1 MKKNN
6 FNPGQGNKP
15 TSPFKNRN
23 FIIILIMLLM
33 LFVMVPMASKDGEQ
47 EITRTEF
54 LAMMGDSSIS
64 ITELTLQK
72 TPDGI
77 IIDGARKMTAEEVAE
92 AKKNQSALAR
102 ITKADKDDGTGTKRF
117 KSHMLEISNE
127 QITAWE
133 MFKGVKVKVIHES
146 TTWIDT
152 IVAFLPVILLI
163 GFFWLMTSRQMGGGG
178 KSPFSFGKSQ
188 AKVLTANG
196 KKKTTFNDVAG
207 CDEAK
212 QDLQELVEFL
222 KDPKKYDALGGRI
235 PKGALLVGPPGT
247 GKTLLARAVA
257 GEAGVPFFSMSGSD
271 FVEMFVGVGASRVR
285 DLFETGK
292 KNAPCI
298 LFIDEIDAVG
308 RQRGAGL
315 GGGHDEREQTLNQL
329 LVEMDGFAA
338 NEGVILIAATNR
350 PDVLDK
356 ALLRPG
362 RFDRQIVVGLPDL
375 KGREEILR
383 VHLKKRKVPLSD
395 DVNVSA
401 IAKGTPGL
409 AGADLENLV
418 NEAALLAARFNN
430 KKVTMLD
437 FEEAR
442 DKLSMGAERRTLLMT
457 DEEKRHTAYH
467 EAGHALMTL
476 LCKHSDP
483 LHKITIIP
491 RGRALGVTM
500 SLPERDQVSYSRE
513 YAEERIMIMMSG
525 RLAEMV
531 FFNHQS
537 TGASND
543 IMRATEL
550 ARKMVTEW
558 GFDDEIGPVCYSRTD
573 GEVFLGREISKPKEM
588 SEMMAEK
595 IDNAVNN
602 LIKKL
607 DAAARKLMEENK
619 DKLVDLAEALFEFE
633 VLDREEIDR
642 VMAGEK
648 LEGTKK
654 SRQYKALEE
663 LAAKK
668 KRESTPPPDPG
679 KTATESSENKN
690 QPAVDSD
697 ENAPTDTP
705 EENPA
710 EEPAAEQSAESSEE
724 KKD

>member
-1 MKKNN
+1 MNQPKK
-6 FNPGQGNKP
+6 PA
-15 TSPFKNRN
+15 PFKNKN
-23 FIIILIMLLM
+23 FIIVLIMLLM
-33 LFVMVPMASKDGEQ
+33 LFVMFPMTGKDSSKD
-47 EITRTEF
+47 ITRTEF
-54 LAMMGDSSIS
+54 LAMMGDSTKV

-72 TPDGI
+72 TPDGVI
-77 IIDGARKMTAEEVAE
+77 IEGAYEMSPEEIAE
-92 AKKNQSALAR
+92 AKKGQSALAR
-102 ITKADKDDGTGTKRF
+102 FTRNSTDTKNKHF
-117 KSHMLEISNE
+117 KSHMLDISNE
-127 QITAWE
+127 QISTWE
-133 MFKGVKVKVIHES
+133 AFKGVKVKVIHES

-152 IVAFLPVILLI
+152 LVAFLPAILLI
-163 GFFWLMTSRQMGGGG
+163 AFFYIMMSRQMGGGG

-188 AKVLTANG
+188 VRQLNSQ
-196 KKKTTFNDVAG
+196 KKTTFNDVAG

-222 KDPKKYDALGGRI
+222 KDPKKYDKLGGRI

-329 LVEMDGFAA
+329 LVEMDGFTA

-375 KGREEILR
+375 KGREEILK
-383 VHLKKRKVPLSD
+383 VHLKKRKVPLGD
-395 DVNVSA
+395 DVDVKA
-401 IAKGTPGL
+401 VAKGTPGL

-525 RLAEMV
+525 RLAELI

-543 IMRATEL
+543 IQRATEL

-558 GFDDEIGPVCYSRTD
+558 GFDEEIGPVCYSRAD

-595 IDNAVNN
+595 IDNAINN
-602 LIKKL
+602 LIKRMDNK
-607 DAAARKLMEENK
+607 ARQLLEENK
-619 DKLVDLAEALFEFE
+619 DKLTDLAEALFEFE
-633 VLDREEIDR
+633 VLDREEIDK

-648 LEGTKK
+648 LTGTKK
-654 SRQYKALEE
+654 SRQYKAMEE
-663 LAAKK
+663 LAK
-668 KRESTPPPDPG
+668 KREEENTPPPDPG
-679 KTATESSENKN
+679 DQPPVAPIADVQPAPASGNETATNSVKEN
-690 QPAVDSD
+690 
-697 ENAPTDTP
+697 E
-705 EENPA
+705 
-710 EEPAAEQSAESSEE
+710 
-724 KKD
+724 

>member
-1 MKKNN
+1 MS
-6 FNPGQGNKP
+6 QGKP
-15 TSPFKNRN
+15 TPPYRSKN
-23 FIIILIMLLM
+23 FIILLVMILL
-33 LFVMVPMASKDGEQ
+33 LFVMFPLAGKDGESD
-47 EITRTEF
+47 ITRTEF
-54 LAMMGDSSIS
+54 LAMMGDSTKV

-72 TPDGI
+72 TPDGVI
-77 IIDGARKMTAEEVAE
+77 IEGKREMSAEEKAE

-102 ITKADKDDGTGTKRF
+102 FTKSNDNGNTKAFR
-117 KSHMLEISNE
+117 SHMLEVSND

-146 TTWIDT
+146 STWLDT
-152 IVAFLPVILLI
+152 IVAFLPAILLI
-163 GFFWLMTSRQMGGGG
+163 VFFYLMMNRQMGGGG
-178 KSPFSFGKSQ
+178 KGPFSFGKSQ
-188 AKVLTANG
+188 AKQLNG
-196 KKKTTFNDVAG
+196 KQKTTFNDVAG

-222 KDPKKYDALGGRI
+222 KDPKKFDALGGRI

-329 LVEMDGFAA
+329 LVEMDGFTA

-375 KGREEILR
+375 KGREEILK
-383 VHLKKRKVPLSD
+383 VHLKKRKVPLAD
-395 DVNVSA
+395 DVDVKA
-401 IAKGTPGL
+401 VAKGTPGL

-525 RLAEMV
+525 RLAELI

-543 IMRATEL
+543 IQRATEL

-595 IDNAVNN
+595 IDNAVNS
-602 LIKKL
+602 LIKRLDLAAKKL
-607 DAAARKLMEENK
+607 IEENK
-619 DKLVDLAEALFEFE
+619 DKLIDLAEALFEFE

-648 LEGTKK
+648 LTGTKK

-663 LAAKK
+663 MEAKK
-668 KRESTPPPDPG
+668 KRENTPPPDPG
-679 KTATESSENKN
+679 K
-690 QPAVDSD
+690 QPPVAPVTDA
-697 ENAPTDTP
+697 NAAPVA
-705 EENPA
+705 EIKPA
-710 EEPAAEQSAESSEE
+710 PAAGTTPANDGEAQSSTVESHQENS
-724 KKD
+724 

>member
-1 MKKNN
+1 M
-6 FNPGQGNKP
+6 NKP
-15 TSPFKNRN
+15 KKPNAPFKNKN
-23 FIIILIMLLM
+23 FIIVLIMLLM
-33 LFVMVPMASKDGEQ
+33 LFVMFPMTSKDSNKD
-47 EITRTEF
+47 ITRTEF
-54 LAMMGDSSIS
+54 LEMMGDSSKV
-64 ITELTLQK
+64 ITELSLQK
-72 TPDGI
+72 TPDGVI
-77 IIDGARKMTAEEVAE
+77 IEGAYEMTPEEIAE
-92 AKKNQSALAR
+92 AKQKQSALAR
-102 ITKADKDDGTGTKRF
+102 FTRTNSDIKNKHFR
-117 KSHMLEISNE
+117 SHMLEISNE
-127 QITAWE
+127 QISTWE
-133 MFKGVKVKVIHES
+133 AYKGVKVKVIHES

-152 IVAFLPVILLI
+152 LVAFLPAILLI
-163 GFFWLMTSRQMGGGG
+163 GFFYIMMSRQMGGGG

-188 AKVLTANG
+188 VRQLNSQ
-196 KKKTTFNDVAG
+196 KKTTFNDVAG

-222 KDPKKYDALGGRI
+222 KDPKKYDQLGGRI

-329 LVEMDGFAA
+329 LVEMDGFTA

-375 KGREEILR
+375 KGREEILK
-383 VHLKKRKVPLSD
+383 VHLKKRKVPLGD
-395 DVNVSA
+395 DVDVKA
-401 IAKGTPGL
+401 VAKGTPGL

-525 RLAEMV
+525 RLAELI

-543 IMRATEL
+543 IQRATEL

-558 GFDDEIGPVCYSRTD
+558 GFDEEIGPVCYSRSD

-595 IDNAVNN
+595 IDNAINN
-602 LIKKL
+602 LIKRMDKAAKKL
-607 DAAARKLMEENK
+607 LEQNK
-619 DKLVDLAEALFEFE
+619 DKLIDLAEALFEFE
-633 VLDREEIDR
+633 VLDREEIDK

-648 LEGTKK
+648 LTGTKK
-654 SRQYKALEE
+654 SRQYKAMEE
-663 LAAKK
+663 LAK
-668 KRESTPPPDPG
+668 KRDEEDTPPPDPG
-679 KTATESSENKN
+679 AQPPVAPIADVQPAPATGNETATNSVKE
-690 QPAVDSD
+690 
-697 ENAPTDTP
+697 T
-705 EENPA
+705 
-710 EEPAAEQSAESSEE
+710 EQQ
-724 KKD
+724 

>member
-1 MKKNN
+1 MNQPKK
-6 FNPGQGNKP
+6 PA
-15 TSPFKNRN
+15 PFKNKN
-23 FIIILIMLLM
+23 FIIVLIMLLM
-33 LFVMVPMASKDGEQ
+33 LFVMFPMTGKDSSKD
-47 EITRTEF
+47 ITRTEF
-54 LAMMGDSSIS
+54 LAMMGDSTKV

-72 TPDGI
+72 TPDGVI
-77 IIDGARKMTAEEVAE
+77 IEGAYEMSPEEIAE
-92 AKKNQSALAR
+92 AKKGQSALAR
-102 ITKADKDDGTGTKRF
+102 FTRNSTDTKNKHF

-127 QITAWE
+127 QISTWE
-133 MFKGVKVKVIHES
+133 AFKGVKVKVIHES

-152 IVAFLPVILLI
+152 LVAFLPAILLI
-163 GFFWLMTSRQMGGGG
+163 AFFYIMMSRQMGGGG

-188 AKVLTANG
+188 VRQLNSQ
-196 KKKTTFNDVAG
+196 KKTTFNDVAG

-222 KDPKKYDALGGRI
+222 KDPKKYDKLGGRI

-329 LVEMDGFAA
+329 LVEMDGFTA

-375 KGREEILR
+375 KGREEILK
-383 VHLKKRKVPLSD
+383 VHLKKRKVPLGD
-395 DVNVSA
+395 DVDVKA
-401 IAKGTPGL
+401 VAKGTPGL

-525 RLAEMV
+525 RLAELI

-543 IMRATEL
+543 IQRATEL

-558 GFDDEIGPVCYSRTD
+558 GFDEEIGPVCYSRAD

-595 IDNAVNN
+595 IDNAINN
-602 LIKKL
+602 LIKRMDNK
-607 DAAARKLMEENK
+607 ARQLLEEHK
-619 DKLVDLAEALFEFE
+619 DKLTDLAEALFEFE
-633 VLDREEIDR
+633 VLDREEIDK

-648 LEGTKK
+648 LTGTKK
-654 SRQYKALEE
+654 SRQYKAMEE
-663 LAAKK
+663 LAK
-668 KRESTPPPDPG
+668 KREEENTPPPDPG
-679 KTATESSENKN
+679 DQPPVAPITDVQPAPAAGNETATNSVKGNE
-690 QPAVDSD
+690 
-697 ENAPTDTP
+697 
-705 EENPA
+705 
-710 EEPAAEQSAESSEE
+710 
-724 KKD
+724 

>member
-1 MKKNN
+1 MNQPKK
-6 FNPGQGNKP
+6 PA
-15 TSPFKNRN
+15 PFKNKN
-23 FIIILIMLLM
+23 FIIVLIMLLM
-33 LFVMVPMASKDGEQ
+33 LFVMFPMTGKDSSKD
-47 EITRTEF
+47 ITRTEF
-54 LAMMGDSSIS
+54 LAMMGDSTKV

-72 TPDGI
+72 TPDGVI
-77 IIDGARKMTAEEVAE
+77 IEGAYEMSPEEIAE
-92 AKKNQSALAR
+92 AKKGQSALAR
-102 ITKADKDDGTGTKRF
+102 FTRNSTDTKNKHF

-127 QITAWE
+127 QISTWE
-133 MFKGVKVKVIHES
+133 AFKGVKVKVIHES

-152 IVAFLPVILLI
+152 LVAFLPAILLI
-163 GFFWLMTSRQMGGGG
+163 AFFYIMMSRQMGGGG

-188 AKVLTANG
+188 VRQLNSQ
-196 KKKTTFNDVAG
+196 KKTTFNDVAG

-222 KDPKKYDALGGRI
+222 KDPKKYDKLGGRI

-329 LVEMDGFAA
+329 LVEMDGFTA

-375 KGREEILR
+375 RGREEILK
-383 VHLKKRKVPLSD
+383 VHLKKRKVPLGD
-395 DVNVSA
+395 DVDVKA
-401 IAKGTPGL
+401 VAKGTPGL

-525 RLAEMV
+525 RLAELI

-543 IMRATEL
+543 IQRATEL

-558 GFDDEIGPVCYSRTD
+558 GFDDEIGPVCYSRAD

-595 IDNAVNN
+595 IDNAINN
-602 LIKKL
+602 LIKRMDNK
-607 DAAARKLMEENK
+607 ARELLEEHK

-633 VLDREEIDR
+633 VLDREEIDK

-648 LEGTKK
+648 LTGTKK
-654 SRQYKALEE
+654 SRQYKAMEE
-663 LAAKK
+663 LAK
-668 KRESTPPPDPG
+668 KREEENTPPPDPG
-679 KTATESSENKN
+679 DQPPVAPITDVQPAPAAGNETATNSVKEN
-690 QPAVDSD
+690 
-697 ENAPTDTP
+697 E
-705 EENPA
+705 
-710 EEPAAEQSAESSEE
+710 
-724 KKD
+724 

>member
-1 MKKNN
+1 MSQLK
-6 FNPGQGNKP
+6 GKP
-15 TSPFKNRN
+15 TPPLRSKN
-23 FIIILIMLLM
+23 FIILLVMILL
-33 LFVMVPMASKDGEQ
+33 LFVMFPLASKDGESN
-47 EITRTEF
+47 ITRTEF
-54 LAMMGDSSIS
+54 LEMMEDSTKV
-64 ITELTLQK
+64 ITELSLHK

-77 IIDGARKMTAEEVAE
+77 IIEGSREMNPEELAE
-92 AKKNQSALAR
+92 AKKNQGMFAR
-102 ITKADKDDGTGTKRF
+102 FTRSDDASKPGKKSFT
-117 KSHMLEISNE
+117 SHMLAIDND
-127 QITAWE
+127 QITSWE
-133 MFKGVKVKVIHES
+133 KNKGVKVKVIHES
-146 TTWIDT
+146 TTWIDSL
-152 IVAFLPVILLI
+152 IAFLPAILLI
-163 GFFWLMTSRQMGGGG
+163 VFFYFMMNRQMGGGSKG
-178 KSPFSFGKSQ
+178 PFAFGKSQ
-188 AKVLTANG
+188 AKQLDQ
-196 KKKTTFNDVAG
+196 KKKTLFKDVAG

-285 DLFETGK
+285 DLFENGK

-329 LVEMDGFAA
+329 LVEMDGFTA

-383 VHLKKRKVPLSD
+383 VHLRKRKVPLAD
-395 DVNVSA
+395 DVDVKA
-401 IAKGTPGL
+401 VAKGTPGL

-418 NEAALLAARFNN
+418 NEAALMAARFNN

-525 RLAEMV
+525 RLAELI

-543 IMRATEL
+543 IQRATEL
-550 ARKMVTEW
+550 ARKMITEW

-602 LIKKL
+602 LIKGL
-607 DAAARKLMEENK
+607 DKRARDLLEENH
-619 DKLVDLAEALFEFE
+619 
-633 VLDREEIDR
+633 
-642 VMAGEK
+642 
-648 LEGTKK
+648 
-654 SRQYKALEE
+654 
-663 LAAKK
+663 
-668 KRESTPPPDPG
+668 
-679 KTATESSENKN
+679 
-690 QPAVDSD
+690 
-697 ENAPTDTP
+697 
-705 EENPA
+705 
-710 EEPAAEQSAESSEE
+710 
-724 KKD
+724 

>member
-1 MKKNN
+1 MSQEKK
-6 FNPGQGNKP
+6 
-15 TSPFKNRN
+15 SPPYRSKN
-23 FIIILIMLLM
+23 FIILLVMILL
-33 LFVMVPMASKDGEQ
+33 LFVMFPLAGKDGESD
-47 EITRTEF
+47 ITRTEF
-54 LAMMGDSSIS
+54 LAMMGDSTKV

-72 TPDGI
+72 TPDGVI
-77 IIDGARKMTAEEVAE
+77 IEGQREMSPEEIAE
-92 AKKNQSALAR
+92 AKKNRSALAR
-102 ITKADKDDGTGTKRF
+102 FTKSSDDNGKTKRF
-117 KSHMLEISNE
+117 KSHMLEVSND

-133 MFKGVKVKVIHES
+133 MYKGVKVKVIHES
-146 TTWIDT
+146 STWLDT
-152 IVAFLPVILLI
+152 IIAFLPAILLI
-163 GFFWLMTSRQMGGGG
+163 VFFYFMMNRQMGGGG

-188 AKVLTANG
+188 ARQLNG
-196 KKKTTFNDVAG
+196 KQKTTFNDVAG

-329 LVEMDGFAA
+329 LVEMDGFTA

-375 KGREEILR
+375 KGREEILK
-383 VHLKKRKVPLSD
+383 VHLKKRKVPLAD
-395 DVNVSA
+395 DVDVKA
-401 IAKGTPGL
+401 VAKGTPGL

-525 RLAEMV
+525 RLAELI

-543 IMRATEL
+543 IQRATEL

-602 LIKKL
+602 LIKRLDLAAKKL
-607 DAAARKLMEENK
+607 IEENK
-619 DKLVDLAEALFEFE
+619 DKLIDLAEALFEFE

-648 LEGTKK
+648 LTGTKK

-663 LAAKK
+663 MEEKK
-668 KRESTPPPDPG
+668 KRENTPPPDPG
-679 KTATESSENKN
+679 KQPPVAPVTDAPVAEIKPAPASGTTPASDDAHTETLKSSEDAK
-690 QPAVDSD
+690 Q
-697 ENAPTDTP
+697 EN
-705 EENPA
+705 
-710 EEPAAEQSAESSEE
+710 S
-724 KKD
+724 

>member
-1 MKKNN
+1 MSQ
-6 FNPGQGNKP
+6 GQGKKP

-23 FIIILIMLLM
+23 FIIVIVMLLL
-33 LFVMVPMASKDGEQ
+33 LFTLFPLTGKGGDKD
-47 EITRTEF
+47 ITRTEF
-54 LAMMGDSSIS
+54 LSLMGDSSKV
-64 ITELTLQK
+64 ITELTLQMVRDGVIIEGAYEM
-72 TPDGI
+72 TP
-77 IIDGARKMTAEEVAE
+77 EEIAE
-92 AKKNQSALAR
+92 AKKNQSAIAR
-102 ITKADKDDGTGTKRF
+102 FTRSDDGANSKTKKF
-117 KSHMLEISNE
+117 TSHMLAISNE
-127 QITAWE
+127 QISAWE
-133 MFKGVKVKVIHES
+133 TFKGVKVKVIHEES
-146 TTWIDT
+146 TWMDT
-152 IVAFLPVILLI
+152 LVAFLPAVLLI
-163 GFFWLMTSRQMGGGG
+163 VFFYFMMSRQMGGGG

-188 AKVLTANG
+188 AKVLSNDP
-196 KKKTTFNDVAG
+196 KKKTLFTDVAG

-222 KDPKKYDALGGRI
+222 KAPKKFDELGGRI

-375 KGREEILR
+375 KGREEILK
-383 VHLKKRKVPLSD
+383 VHLKKRKVPLAD
-395 DVNVSA
+395 DVDVSA

-525 RLAEMV
+525 RLAELI

-543 IMRATEL
+543 IQRATEL
-550 ARKMVTEW
+550 ARKMITEW
-558 GFDDEIGPVCYSRTD
+558 GFDEEIGPVCYSRAE

-602 LIKKL
+602 LIKNL
-607 DAAARKLMEENK
+607 DNRARKLLEENNEQLK
-619 DKLVDLAEALFEFE
+619 TLAEALFEFE

-663 LAAKK
+663 LAEKK
-668 KRESTPPPDPG
+668 KKEETPPPDPG
-679 KTATESSENKN
+679 KQPPVAPVSDAPVAEVKPAPATGSE
-690 QPAVDSD
+690 PASD
-697 ENAPTDTP
+697 NSAHAEDVPP
-705 EENPA
+705 EEPKTQA
-710 EEPAAEQSAESSEE
+710 
-724 KKD
+724 

>member
-1 MKKNN
+1 MSQEKK
-6 FNPGQGNKP
+6 
-15 TSPFKNRN
+15 SPPYRSKN
-23 FIIILIMLLM
+23 FIILLVMILL
-33 LFVMVPMASKDGEQ
+33 LFVMFPLAGKDGDSD
-47 EITRTEF
+47 ITRTEF
-54 LAMMGDSSIS
+54 LAMMGDSTKV
-64 ITELTLQK
+64 ITDLTLQK
-72 TPDGI
+72 TPDGVI
-77 IIDGARKMTAEEVAE
+77 IEGQREMSPEEIAE
-92 AKKNQSALAR
+92 AKKNRSALAR
-102 ITKADKDDGTGTKRF
+102 FTKSSDDSGKTKRF
-117 KSHMLEISNE
+117 KSHMLEVSND

-133 MFKGVKVKVIHES
+133 MYKGVKVKVIHES
-146 TTWIDT
+146 STWLDT
-152 IVAFLPVILLI
+152 IIAFLPAILLI
-163 GFFWLMTSRQMGGGG
+163 VFFYFMMNRQMGGGG

-188 AKVLTANG
+188 ARQLNG
-196 KKKTTFNDVAG
+196 KQKTTFNDVAG

-222 KDPKKYDALGGRI
+222 KDPKKFDALGGRI

-329 LVEMDGFAA
+329 LVEMDGFTA

-375 KGREEILR
+375 KGREEILK
-383 VHLKKRKVPLSD
+383 VHLKKRKVPLAD
-395 DVNVSA
+395 DVDVKA
-401 IAKGTPGL
+401 VAKGTPGL

-525 RLAEMV
+525 RLAELI

-543 IMRATEL
+543 IQRATEL

-595 IDNAVNN
+595 IDNAVNS
-602 LIKKL
+602 LIKRLDLAAKKL
-607 DAAARKLMEENK
+607 IEENK
-619 DKLVDLAEALFEFE
+619 DKLIDLAEALFEFE

-648 LEGTKK
+648 LTGTKK

-663 LAAKK
+663 MEEKK
-668 KRESTPPPDPG
+668 KRENTPPPDPG
-679 KTATESSENKN
+679 KQPPVAPVTDAPVAEIKPAPAAGTTPASDDAHTEALKSSENAK
-690 QPAVDSD
+690 Q
-697 ENAPTDTP
+697 EN
-705 EENPA
+705 
-710 EEPAAEQSAESSEE
+710 S
-724 KKD
+724 

>member
-1 MKKNN
+1 MNQPKK
-6 FNPGQGNKP
+6 PA
-15 TSPFKNRN
+15 PFKNKN
-23 FIIILIMLLM
+23 FIIVLIMLLM
-33 LFVMVPMASKDGEQ
+33 LFVMFPMTGKDSIKD
-47 EITRTEF
+47 ITRTEF
-54 LAMMGDSSIS
+54 LALMGDSTKV

-72 TPDGI
+72 TPDGVI
-77 IIDGARKMTAEEVAE
+77 IEGAYEMSPEEVAE
-92 AKKNQSALAR
+92 AKKSQSALAR
-102 ITKADKDDGTGTKRF
+102 FTRNNSDTKNKHF

-127 QITAWE
+127 QISTWE
-133 MFKGVKVKVIHES
+133 AFKGVKVKVIHES

-152 IVAFLPVILLI
+152 LVAFLPAILLI
-163 GFFWLMTSRQMGGGG
+163 AFFYIMMSRQMGGGG

-188 AKVLTANG
+188 VRQLNSQ
-196 KKKTTFNDVAG
+196 KKTTFNDVAG

-222 KDPKKYDALGGRI
+222 KDPKKYDKLGGRI

-329 LVEMDGFAA
+329 LVEMDGFTA

-375 KGREEILR
+375 KGREEILK
-383 VHLKKRKVPLSD
+383 VHLKKRKVPLGD
-395 DVNVSA
+395 DVDVKA
-401 IAKGTPGL
+401 VAKGTPGL

-525 RLAEMV
+525 RLAELI

-543 IMRATEL
+543 IQRATEL

-558 GFDDEIGPVCYSRTD
+558 GFDEEIGPVCYSRAD

-595 IDNAVNN
+595 IDNAINN
-602 LIKKL
+602 LIKRMDNK
-607 DAAARKLMEENK
+607 ARKLLEENK
-619 DKLVDLAEALFEFE
+619 DKLIDLAEALFEFE
-633 VLDREEIDR
+633 VLDREEIDK

-648 LEGTKK
+648 LTGTKK
-654 SRQYKALEE
+654 SRQYKAMEE
-663 LAAKK
+663 LAK
-668 KRESTPPPDPG
+668 KREEENTPPPDPG
-679 KTATESSENKN
+679 DQPPVAPITDVQPAPASGNETATNSVKEN
-690 QPAVDSD
+690 
-697 ENAPTDTP
+697 E
-705 EENPA
+705 
-710 EEPAAEQSAESSEE
+710 
-724 KKD
+724 

>member
-1 MKKNN
+1 MNQPKKST
-6 FNPGQGNKP
+6 P
-15 TSPFKNRN
+15 PFKNKN
-23 FIIILIMLLM
+23 FIIVLVMLLM
-33 LFVMVPMASKDGEQ
+33 LFFLFPKTGSDVNKD
-47 EITRTEF
+47 ITRTEF
-54 LAMMGDSSIS
+54 LALMGDSSKV
-64 ITELTLQK
+64 ITELSLQK
-72 TPDGI
+72 TPDGVI
-77 IIDGARKMTAEEVAE
+77 IEGAYEMTPEEIAE
-92 AKKNQSALAR
+92 AKKNQSTLAR
-102 ITKADKDDGTGTKRF
+102 FTRNNSDVKHKHF

-127 QITAWE
+127 QISTWE
-133 MFKGVKVKVIHES
+133 AFKGVKVKVIHES
-146 TTWIDT
+146 TTWIET
-152 IVAFLPVILLI
+152 LI
-163 GFFWLMTSRQMGGGG
+163 GFLPAIILIAFFYIMMSRQMGGGG

-188 AKVLTANG
+188 VRQLNSQ
-196 KKKTTFNDVAG
+196 KKTTFNDVAG

-329 LVEMDGFAA
+329 LVEMDGFTA

-375 KGREEILR
+375 KGREEILK
-383 VHLKKRKVPLSD
+383 VHLKKRKVPLAP
-395 DVNVSA
+395 DVDVQA
-401 IAKGTPGL
+401 VAKGTPGL

-430 KKVTMLD
+430 KKVTRLD

-525 RLAEMV
+525 RLAELI

-543 IMRATEL
+543 IQRATEL

-558 GFDDEIGPVCYSRTD
+558 GFDEEIGPVCYSRAD

-595 IDNAVNN
+595 IDNAING
-602 LIKKL
+602 LIKRM
-607 DAAARKLMEENK
+607 DAAARKLLEENK
-619 DKLVDLAEALFEFE
+619 DKLIDLAEALFEFE
-633 VLDREEIDR
+633 VLDREEIDK

-648 LEGTKK
+648 LSGTKK
-654 SRQYKALEE
+654 SRQYKAMEE
-663 LAAKK
+663 LAK
-668 KRESTPPPDPG
+668 KREEENTPPPDPG
-679 KTATESSENKN
+679 AQPPVAPITDVQPAPATGNETATNSVKE
-690 QPAVDSD
+690 
-697 ENAPTDTP
+697 T
-705 EENPA
+705 
-710 EEPAAEQSAESSEE
+710 EQQ
-724 KKD
+724 

>member
-1 MKKNN
+1 MSR
-6 FNPGQGNKP
+6 NPGNPKP
-15 TSPFKNRN
+15 PYRSKN
-23 FIIILIMLLM
+23 FIILLVMILLLFIMFPLS
-33 LFVMVPMASKDGEQ
+33 SKDNAD

-54 LAMMGDSSIS
+54 LSMMSDSTMV
-64 ITELTLQK
+64 ITELSLQQ
-72 TPDGI
+72 TRDGVI
-77 IIDGARKMTAEEVAE
+77 IEGARGLTAQE
-92 AKKNQSALAR
+92 ASAGKKEHSLFSRFSRNSESPNS
-102 ITKADKDDGTGTKRF
+102 KRF

-127 QITAWE
+127 QISSWE
-133 MFKGVKVKVIHES
+133 HYKEVKVKVIHEEPS
-146 TTWIDT
+146 WFDSIA
-152 IVAFLPVILLI
+152 AFLPAILLI
-163 GFFWLMTSRQMGGGG
+163 AFFYIMMRNQMGGGSKG
-178 KSPFSFGKSQ
+178 PFSFGKSQ
-188 AKVLTANG
+188 AKQLDQ
-196 KKKTTFNDVAG
+196 KKKTYFKDVAG

-222 KDPKKYDALGGRI
+222 KDPKKFDLLGGRI

-383 VHLKKRKVPLSD
+383 VHLKKRNVPLAD
-395 DVNVSA
+395 DVDVKA
-401 IAKGTPGL
+401 VAKGTPGL

-418 NEAALLAARFNN
+418 NEAALMAARFNN

-491 RGRALGVTM
+491 RGRALGITM

-513 YAEERIMIMMSG
+513 YAEECIMIMMSG
-525 RLAEMV
+525 RLAELV

-543 IMRATEL
+543 IQRATEL
-550 ARKMVTEW
+550 ARKMITEW
-558 GFDDEIGPVCYSRTD
+558 GFDDEIGPVCYSRSD

-602 LIKKL
+602 LIKSL
-607 DAAARKLMEENK
+607 DKKARELLEENREQLK
-619 DKLVDLAEALFEFE
+619 TLAEALFEFE

-654 SRQYKALEE
+654 SRQYKAMEE
-663 LAAKK
+663 MAAKK
-668 KRESTPPPDPG
+668 EQEDVPPPDPG
-679 KTATESSENKN
+679 MQPPPTAPAGDAPVTEIKPANAEGTQPATEHTSNAEKN
-690 QPAVDSD
+690 IA
-697 ENAPTDTP
+697 P
-705 EENPA
+705 EEPKP
-710 EEPAAEQSAESSEE
+710 EV
-724 KKD
+724 

>member
-1 MKKNN
+1 MSQEKK
-6 FNPGQGNKP
+6 
-15 TSPFKNRN
+15 SPPYRSKN
-23 FIIILIMLLM
+23 FIILLVMILL
-33 LFVMVPMASKDGEQ
+33 LFVMFPLAGKDGDSD
-47 EITRTEF
+47 ITRTEF
-54 LAMMGDSSIS
+54 LAMMGDSTKV

-72 TPDGI
+72 TPDGVI
-77 IIDGARKMTAEEVAE
+77 IEGQREMSPEEIAE
-92 AKKNQSALAR
+92 AKKNRSALAR
-102 ITKADKDDGTGTKRF
+102 FTKSSDDNGKTKRF
-117 KSHMLEISNE
+117 KSHMLEVSND

-146 TTWIDT
+146 STWLDT
-152 IVAFLPVILLI
+152 IIAFLPAILLI
-163 GFFWLMTSRQMGGGG
+163 VFFYFMMNRQMGGGG

-188 AKVLTANG
+188 ARQLNG
-196 KKKTTFNDVAG
+196 KQKTTFNDVAG

-222 KDPKKYDALGGRI
+222 KDPKKFDALGGRI

-329 LVEMDGFAA
+329 LVEMDGFTA

-375 KGREEILR
+375 KGREEILK
-383 VHLKKRKVPLSD
+383 VHLKKRKVPLAD
-395 DVNVSA
+395 DVDVKA
-401 IAKGTPGL
+401 VAKGTPGL

-525 RLAEMV
+525 RLAELI

-543 IMRATEL
+543 IQRATEL

-602 LIKKL
+602 LIKRLDLAAKKL
-607 DAAARKLMEENK
+607 IEENK
-619 DKLVDLAEALFEFE
+619 DKLIDLAEALFEFE

-648 LEGTKK
+648 LTGTKK

-663 LAAKK
+663 MEEKK
-668 KRESTPPPDPG
+668 KRENTPPPDPG
-679 KTATESSENKN
+679 K
-690 QPAVDSD
+690 QPPV
-697 ENAPTDTP
+697 APVTDAP
-705 EENPA
+705 VAEIKPA
-710 EEPAAEQSAESSEE
+710 PAAGTTPANDGDAQSSSVESHQENS
-724 KKD
+724 

>member
-1 MKKNN
+1 MS
-6 FNPGQGNKP
+6 QGKP
-15 TSPFKNRN
+15 TPPYRSKN
-23 FIIILIMLLM
+23 FIILLVMLLL
-33 LFVMVPMASKDGEQ
+33 LFVMFPLAGKDGENDM
-47 EITRTEF
+47 TRTEF
-54 LAMMGDSSIS
+54 LAMMGDSSKV
-64 ITELTLQK
+64 ITELSLQK
-72 TPDGI
+72 TPDGVI
-77 IIDGARKMTAEEVAE
+77 IEGAREMSPEELAE
-92 AKKNQSALAR
+92 AKKNQSTIAR
-102 ITKADKDDGTGTKRF
+102 FTRSNDNQKTKRF
-117 KSHMLEISNE
+117 KSHMLEVSND

-146 TTWIDT
+146 STWIDT
-152 IVAFLPVILLI
+152 LVAFLPAILLI
-163 GFFWLMTSRQMGGGG
+163 AFFYIMMNRQMGGGSKG
-178 KSPFSFGKSQ
+178 PFGFGKSQ
-188 AKVLTANG
+188 AKQLVS

-212 QDLQELVEFL
+212 QELQELVEFL

-329 LVEMDGFAA
+329 LVEMDGFTA

-362 RFDRQIVVGLPDL
+362 RFDRQVVVGLPDL

-383 VHLKKRKVPLSD
+383 VHLKKRKVPLAD
-395 DVNVSA
+395 DVDVKA
-401 IAKGTPGL
+401 VAKGTPGL

-418 NEAALLAARFNN
+418 NEAALMAARFNN

-525 RLAEMV
+525 RLAELI

-543 IMRATEL
+543 IMRSTEL

-558 GFDDEIGPVCYSRTD
+558 GFDDEIGPVCYSRND
-573 GEVFLGREISKPKEM
+573 GEIFLGREISKPKEM

-595 IDNAVNN
+595 IDNAING
-602 LIKKL
+602 LIKRL
-607 DAAARKLMEENK
+607 DAAARKLIEENK
-619 DKLVDLAEALFEFE
+619 DKLIDLAEALFEFE
-633 VLDREEIDR
+633 VLDREEIDK

-648 LEGTKK
+648 LTGTKK
-654 SRQYKALEE
+654 SRQYKAMEE
-663 LAAKK
+663 MAAKK
-668 KRESTPPPDPG
+668 KKEDTPPPDPG
-679 KTATESSENKN
+679 QQPPVAPIVDGLPAQPKPKQGTASEGTASSVETE
-690 QPAVDSD
+690 
-697 ENAPTDTP
+697 T
-705 EENPA
+705 
-710 EEPAAEQSAESSEE
+710 E
-724 KKD
+724 KDNSNV

>member
-1 MKKNN
+1 MNQPKK
-6 FNPGQGNKP
+6 PA
-15 TSPFKNRN
+15 PFKNKN
-23 FIIILIMLLM
+23 FIIVLIMLLM
-33 LFVMVPMASKDGEQ
+33 LFVMFPMTGKDSIKD
-47 EITRTEF
+47 ITRTEF
-54 LAMMGDSSIS
+54 LALMGDSTKV

-72 TPDGI
+72 TPDGVI
-77 IIDGARKMTAEEVAE
+77 IEGAYEMSPEEITE

-102 ITKADKDDGTGTKRF
+102 FTRNNSDTKNKHF

-127 QITAWE
+127 QISTWE
-133 MFKGVKVKVIHES
+133 AFKGVKVKVIHES

-152 IVAFLPVILLI
+152 LVAFLPAILLI
-163 GFFWLMTSRQMGGGG
+163 AFFYIMMSRQMGGGG

-188 AKVLTANG
+188 VRQLNSQ
-196 KKKTTFNDVAG
+196 KKTTFNDVAG

-222 KDPKKYDALGGRI
+222 KDPKKYDKLGGRI

-329 LVEMDGFAA
+329 LVEMDGFTA

-375 KGREEILR
+375 KGREEILK
-383 VHLKKRKVPLSD
+383 VHLKKRKVPLGD
-395 DVNVSA
+395 DVDVKA
-401 IAKGTPGL
+401 VAKGTPGL

-525 RLAEMV
+525 RLAELI

-543 IMRATEL
+543 IQRATEL

-558 GFDDEIGPVCYSRTD
+558 GFDEEIGPVCYSRAD

-595 IDNAVNN
+595 IDNAINN
-602 LIKKL
+602 LIKRMDNK
-607 DAAARKLMEENK
+607 ARQLLEEHK
-619 DKLVDLAEALFEFE
+619 DKLTDLAEALFEFE
-633 VLDREEIDR
+633 VLDREEIDK

-648 LEGTKK
+648 LTGTKK
-654 SRQYKALEE
+654 SRQYKAMEE
-663 LAAKK
+663 LAK
-668 KRESTPPPDPG
+668 KREEENTPPPDPG
-679 KTATESSENKN
+679 DQPPVAPITDVQPAPASGNETATNSVKEN
-690 QPAVDSD
+690 
-697 ENAPTDTP
+697 E
-705 EENPA
+705 
-710 EEPAAEQSAESSEE
+710 
-724 KKD
+724 

>member
-1 MKKNN
+1 MNQPKK
-6 FNPGQGNKP
+6 KA
-15 TSPFKNRN
+15 PFKNKN
-23 FIIILIMLLM
+23 FIIVFIMLLM
-33 LFVMVPMASKDGEQ
+33 LFVLFPITGKDSSKD
-47 EITRTEF
+47 ITRTEF
-54 LAMMGDSSIS
+54 LAMMGDSTKV

-72 TPDGI
+72 TPDGVI
-77 IIDGARKMTAEEVAE
+77 IEGAYEMSPEEIAE
-92 AKKNQSALAR
+92 AKKGQSALAR
-102 ITKADKDDGTGTKRF
+102 FTRNSTDTKNKHF

-127 QITAWE
+127 QISTWE
-133 MFKGVKVKVIHES
+133 AFKGVKVKVIHES

-152 IVAFLPVILLI
+152 LVAFLPAILLI
-163 GFFWLMTSRQMGGGG
+163 AFFYIMMSRQMGGGG

-188 AKVLTANG
+188 VRQLNSQ
-196 KKKTTFNDVAG
+196 KKTTFNDVAG

-222 KDPKKYDALGGRI
+222 KDPKKYDKLGGRI

-247 GKTLLARAVA
+247 GKTLLAHAVA

-329 LVEMDGFAA
+329 LVEMDGFTA

-375 KGREEILR
+375 KGREEILK
-383 VHLKKRKVPLSD
+383 VHLKKRKVPLGD
-395 DVNVSA
+395 DVDVKA
-401 IAKGTPGL
+401 VAKGTPGL

-525 RLAEMV
+525 RLAELI

-543 IMRATEL
+543 IQRATEL

-558 GFDDEIGPVCYSRTD
+558 GFDEEIGPVCYSRAD

-595 IDNAVNN
+595 IDNAINN
-602 LIKKL
+602 LIKRMDNK
-607 DAAARKLMEENK
+607 ARELLEENK
-619 DKLVDLAEALFEFE
+619 DKLTDLAEALFEFE
-633 VLDREEIDR
+633 VLDREEIDK

-648 LEGTKK
+648 LTGTKK
-654 SRQYKALEE
+654 SRQYKAMEE
-663 LAAKK
+663 LAK
-668 KRESTPPPDPG
+668 KREEENTPPPDPG
-679 KTATESSENKN
+679 DQPPVAPIADVQPAPASGNETATNSVKEN
-690 QPAVDSD
+690 
-697 ENAPTDTP
+697 E
-705 EENPA
+705 
-710 EEPAAEQSAESSEE
+710 
-724 KKD
+724 

>member
-1 MKKNN
+1 MSQEKK
-6 FNPGQGNKP
+6 
-15 TSPFKNRN
+15 SPPYRSKN
-23 FIIILIMLLM
+23 FIILLVMILL
-33 LFVMVPMASKDGEQ
+33 LFVMFPLAGKDGDSD
-47 EITRTEF
+47 ITRTEF
-54 LAMMGDSSIS
+54 LAMMGDSTKV

-72 TPDGI
+72 TPDGVI
-77 IIDGARKMTAEEVAE
+77 IEGQREMSPEEIAE
-92 AKKNQSALAR
+92 AKKNRSALAR
-102 ITKADKDDGTGTKRF
+102 FTKSSDDNGKTKRF
-117 KSHMLEISNE
+117 KSHMLEVSND

-133 MFKGVKVKVIHES
+133 MYKGVKVKVIHES
-146 TTWIDT
+146 STWLDT
-152 IVAFLPVILLI
+152 IIAFLPAILLI
-163 GFFWLMTSRQMGGGG
+163 VFFYFMMNRQMGGGG

-188 AKVLTANG
+188 ARQLNG
-196 KKKTTFNDVAG
+196 KQKTTFNDVAG

-329 LVEMDGFAA
+329 LVEMDGFTA

-375 KGREEILR
+375 KGREEILK
-383 VHLKKRKVPLSD
+383 VHLKKRKVPLAD
-395 DVNVSA
+395 DVDVKA
-401 IAKGTPGL
+401 VAKGTPGL

-525 RLAEMV
+525 RLAELI

-543 IMRATEL
+543 IQRATEL

-602 LIKKL
+602 LIKRL
-607 DAAARKLMEENK
+607 DQAARKLIEENK
-619 DKLVDLAEALFEFE
+619 DKLIDLAEALFEFE

-648 LEGTKK
+648 LTGTKK

-663 LAAKK
+663 MEEKK
-668 KRESTPPPDPG
+668 KRENTPPPDPG
-679 KTATESSENKN
+679 KQPPVAPVTDAPVAEIKPAPASGTTPASDDAHTETLKSSEDAK
-690 QPAVDSD
+690 Q
-697 ENAPTDTP
+697 EN
-705 EENPA
+705 
-710 EEPAAEQSAESSEE
+710 S
-724 KKD
+724 

>member
-1 MKKNN
+1 MS
-6 FNPGQGNKP
+6 QGKP
-15 TSPFKNRN
+15 TPPYRSKN
-23 FIIILIMLLM
+23 FIILLVMILL
-33 LFVMVPMASKDGEQ
+33 LFVMFPLAGKASDAD
-47 EITRTEF
+47 ITRTEF
-54 LAMMGDSSIS
+54 LAMMGDSTKV
-64 ITELTLQK
+64 ITELSLQK
-72 TPDGI
+72 TPDGVI
-77 IIDGARKMTAEEVAE
+77 IEGKREMSAEEKAE

-102 ITKADKDDGTGTKRF
+102 FTKSTDNGNTKTFR
-117 KSHMLEISNE
+117 SHMLEVSND

-133 MFKGVKVKVIHES
+133 VYKGVKVKVIHES
-146 TTWIDT
+146 STWLDT
-152 IVAFLPVILLI
+152 IIAFLPVLLLI
-163 GFFWLMTSRQMGGGG
+163 VFFYFMMNRQMGGGG

-188 AKVLTANG
+188 ARQLNG
-196 KKKTTFNDVAG
+196 KQKTTFNDVAG

-329 LVEMDGFAA
+329 LVEMDGFTA

-375 KGREEILR
+375 KGREEILK
-383 VHLKKRKVPLSD
+383 VHLKKRKVPLAD
-395 DVNVSA
+395 DVDVKA
-401 IAKGTPGL
+401 VAKGTPGL

-525 RLAEMV
+525 RLAELI

-543 IMRATEL
+543 IQRATEL

-602 LIKKL
+602 LIKRLDLAAKKL
-607 DAAARKLMEENK
+607 IEENK
-619 DKLVDLAEALFEFE
+619 DKLIDLAEALFEFE

-648 LEGTKK
+648 LTGTKK

-663 LAAKK
+663 MEAKK
-668 KRESTPPPDPG
+668 KRENTPPPDPG
-679 KTATESSENKN
+679 K
-690 QPAVDSD
+690 QPPV
-697 ENAPTDTP
+697 APVTDAP
-705 EENPA
+705 VAEIKPA
-710 EEPAAEQSAESSEE
+710 PAAGTTPANDGEAHTETLKSSEE
-724 KKD
+724 AKQENS

>member
-1 MKKNN
+1 MSQEKK
-6 FNPGQGNKP
+6 
-15 TSPFKNRN
+15 SPPYRSKN
-23 FIIILIMLLM
+23 FIILLVMILL
-33 LFVMVPMASKDGEQ
+33 LFVMFPLAGKDGDSD
-47 EITRTEF
+47 ITRTEF
-54 LAMMGDSSIS
+54 LAMMGDSTKV

-72 TPDGI
+72 TPDGVI
-77 IIDGARKMTAEEVAE
+77 IEGQREMSPEEIAEARK
-92 AKKNQSALAR
+92 NRSALAR
-102 ITKADKDDGTGTKRF
+102 FTKSSDDSGKTKRF
-117 KSHMLEISNE
+117 KSHMLEVSND

-133 MFKGVKVKVIHES
+133 MYKGVKVKVIHES
-146 TTWIDT
+146 STWLDT
-152 IVAFLPVILLI
+152 IIAFLPAILLI
-163 GFFWLMTSRQMGGGG
+163 VFFYFMMNRQMGGGG

-188 AKVLTANG
+188 ARQLNG
-196 KKKTTFNDVAG
+196 KQKTTFNDVAG

-222 KDPKKYDALGGRI
+222 KDPKKFDALGGRI

-329 LVEMDGFAA
+329 LVEMDGFTA

-375 KGREEILR
+375 KGREEILK
-383 VHLKKRKVPLSD
+383 VHLKKRKVPLAD
-395 DVNVSA
+395 DVDVKA
-401 IAKGTPGL
+401 VAKGTPGL

-430 KKVTMLD
+430 KNVTMLD

-525 RLAEMV
+525 RLAELI

-543 IMRATEL
+543 IQRATEL

-595 IDNAVNN
+595 IDNAVNS
-602 LIKKL
+602 LIKRLDLAAKKL
-607 DAAARKLMEENK
+607 IEENK
-619 DKLVDLAEALFEFE
+619 DKLIDLAEALFEFE

-648 LEGTKK
+648 LTGTKK

-663 LAAKK
+663 MEEKK
-668 KRESTPPPDPG
+668 KRENTPPPDPG
-679 KTATESSENKN
+679 KQPPVTPVTDAPVAEIKPAPAAGTTPASDDAHTEALKSSENAK
-690 QPAVDSD
+690 Q
-697 ENAPTDTP
+697 EN
-705 EENPA
+705 
-710 EEPAAEQSAESSEE
+710 S
-724 KKD
+724 

>member
-1 MKKNN
+1 MNQPKK
-6 FNPGQGNKP
+6 PA
-15 TSPFKNRN
+15 PFKNKN
-23 FIIILIMLLM
+23 FIIVLIMLLM
-33 LFVMVPMASKDGEQ
+33 LFVMFPMTGKDSSKD
-47 EITRTEF
+47 ITRTEF
-54 LAMMGDSSIS
+54 LALMGDSTKV

-72 TPDGI
+72 TPDGVI
-77 IIDGARKMTAEEVAE
+77 IEGAYEMSPEEVAE
-92 AKKNQSALAR
+92 AKKSQSALAR
-102 ITKADKDDGTGTKRF
+102 FTRNNSDTKNKHF

-127 QITAWE
+127 QISTWE
-133 MFKGVKVKVIHES
+133 AFKGVKVKVIHES

-152 IVAFLPVILLI
+152 LVAFLPAILLI
-163 GFFWLMTSRQMGGGG
+163 AFFYIMMSRQMGGGG

-188 AKVLTANG
+188 VRQLNSQ
-196 KKKTTFNDVAG
+196 KKTTFNDVAG

-222 KDPKKYDALGGRI
+222 KDPKKYDKLGGRI

-329 LVEMDGFAA
+329 LVEMDGFTA

-375 KGREEILR
+375 KGREEILK
-383 VHLKKRKVPLSD
+383 VHLKKRKVPLGD
-395 DVNVSA
+395 DVDVKA
-401 IAKGTPGL
+401 VAKGTPGL

-525 RLAEMV
+525 RLAELI

-543 IMRATEL
+543 IQRATEL

-558 GFDDEIGPVCYSRTD
+558 GFDEEIGPVCYSRAD

-595 IDNAVNN
+595 IDNAINN
-602 LIKKL
+602 LIKRMDNK
-607 DAAARKLMEENK
+607 ARELLEENK
-619 DKLVDLAEALFEFE
+619 DKLTDLAEALFEFE
-633 VLDREEIDR
+633 VLDREEIDK

-648 LEGTKK
+648 LTGTKK
-654 SRQYKALEE
+654 SRQYKAMEE
-663 LAAKK
+663 LAK
-668 KRESTPPPDPG
+668 KREEENTPPPDPG
-679 KTATESSENKN
+679 DQPPVAPITDVQPAPASGNETATNSVKEN
-690 QPAVDSD
+690 
-697 ENAPTDTP
+697 E
-705 EENPA
+705 
-710 EEPAAEQSAESSEE
+710 
-724 KKD
+724 

>member
-1 MKKNN
+1 MNQPKK
-6 FNPGQGNKP
+6 PA
-15 TSPFKNRN
+15 PFKNKN
-23 FIIILIMLLM
+23 FIIVLIMLLM
-33 LFVMVPMASKDGEQ
+33 LFVMFPMTGKDSSKD
-47 EITRTEF
+47 ITRTEF
-54 LAMMGDSSIS
+54 LAMMGDSTKV

-72 TPDGI
+72 TPDGVI
-77 IIDGARKMTAEEVAE
+77 IEGAYEMCPEEVAE

-102 ITKADKDDGTGTKRF
+102 FTRNNSDTKNKHF

-127 QITAWE
+127 QISTWE
-133 MFKGVKVKVIHES
+133 AFKGVKVKVIHES

-152 IVAFLPVILLI
+152 LVAFLPAILLI
-163 GFFWLMTSRQMGGGG
+163 AFFYIMMSRQMGGGG

-188 AKVLTANG
+188 VRQLNSQ
-196 KKKTTFNDVAG
+196 KKTTFNDVAG

-222 KDPKKYDALGGRI
+222 KDPKKYDKLGGRI

-329 LVEMDGFAA
+329 LVEMDGFTA

-375 KGREEILR
+375 KGREEILK
-383 VHLKKRKVPLSD
+383 VHLKKRKVPLGD
-395 DVNVSA
+395 DVDVKA
-401 IAKGTPGL
+401 VAKGTPGL

-525 RLAEMV
+525 RLAELI

-543 IMRATEL
+543 IQRATEL

-558 GFDDEIGPVCYSRTD
+558 GFDEEIGPVCYSRAD

-595 IDNAVNN
+595 IDNAINN
-602 LIKKL
+602 LIKRMDNK
-607 DAAARKLMEENK
+607 ARQLLEEHK
-619 DKLVDLAEALFEFE
+619 DKLTDLAEALFEFE
-633 VLDREEIDR
+633 VLDREEIDK

-648 LEGTKK
+648 LTGTKK
-654 SRQYKALEE
+654 SRQYKAMEE
-663 LAAKK
+663 LAK
-668 KRESTPPPDPG
+668 KREEENTPPPDPG
-679 KTATESSENKN
+679 DQPPVAPITDVQPAPASGNETATNSVKEN
-690 QPAVDSD
+690 
-697 ENAPTDTP
+697 E
-705 EENPA
+705 
-710 EEPAAEQSAESSEE
+710 
-724 KKD
+724 

>member
-1 MKKNN
+1 MSQEKK
-6 FNPGQGNKP
+6 
-15 TSPFKNRN
+15 SPPYRSKN
-23 FIIILIMLLM
+23 FIILLVMILL
-33 LFVMVPMASKDGEQ
+33 LFVMFPLAGKDGDSD
-47 EITRTEF
+47 ITRTEF
-54 LAMMGDSSIS
+54 LAMMGDSTKV
-64 ITELTLQK
+64 ITNLTLQK
-72 TPDGI
+72 TPDGVI
-77 IIDGARKMTAEEVAE
+77 IEGQREMSPEEIAE
-92 AKKNQSALAR
+92 AKKNRSALAR
-102 ITKADKDDGTGTKRF
+102 FTKSSDDSGKTKRF
-117 KSHMLEISNE
+117 KSHMLEVSND

-133 MFKGVKVKVIHES
+133 MYKGVKVKVIHES
-146 TTWIDT
+146 STWLDT
-152 IVAFLPVILLI
+152 IIAFLPAILLI
-163 GFFWLMTSRQMGGGG
+163 VFFYFMMNRQMGGGG

-188 AKVLTANG
+188 ARQLNG
-196 KKKTTFNDVAG
+196 KQKTTFNDVAG

-222 KDPKKYDALGGRI
+222 KDPKKFDALGGRI

-329 LVEMDGFAA
+329 LVEMDGFTA

-375 KGREEILR
+375 KGREEILK
-383 VHLKKRKVPLSD
+383 VHLKKRKVPLAD
-395 DVNVSA
+395 DVDVKA
-401 IAKGTPGL
+401 VAKGTPGL

-525 RLAEMV
+525 RLAELI

-543 IMRATEL
+543 IQRATEL

-595 IDNAVNN
+595 IDNAVNS
-602 LIKKL
+602 LIKRLDLAAKKL
-607 DAAARKLMEENK
+607 IEENK
-619 DKLVDLAEALFEFE
+619 DKLIDLAEALFEFE

-648 LEGTKK
+648 LTGTKK

-663 LAAKK
+663 MEEKK
-668 KRESTPPPDPG
+668 KRENTPPPDPG
-679 KTATESSENKN
+679 KQPPVAPVTDAPVAEIKPAPAAGTTPASDDAHTEALKSSENAK
-690 QPAVDSD
+690 Q
-697 ENAPTDTP
+697 EN
-705 EENPA
+705 
-710 EEPAAEQSAESSEE
+710 S
-724 KKD
+724 